1 MIVLAS
7 KSASRQAM
15 LRGAGVAFEAIPANI
30 DERAIEAQ
38 LAEGGPAEVAQQL
51 AEEKALA
58 VAKTLPGRLVL
69 GSDSLVTVEGQRF
82 DKPQSR
88 QQAVEQLRFFSG
100 RWMELH
106 SGAALYRGEDR
117 LWHHYSVAEL
127 LVRQLSDAFI
137 EFYLDAEWPEIG
149 HCAGAFRIEGRGA
162 QLFETIEGDMFTV
175 LGMPLLAVLAALR
188 DHGELPR

>member
-38 LAEGGPAEVAQQL
+38 LAEGGPAEVARQL
-51 AEEKALA
+51 AEEKALT
-58 VAKTLPGRLVL
+58 VARTRPGRLVL

-88 QQAVEQLRFFSG
+88 QQAAEQLRFFSG

-106 SGAALYRGEDR
+106 SGAALFRGEDR

-127 LVRQLSDAFI
+127 LVRQFSDAFI

>member
-15 LRGAGVAFEAIPANI
+15 LRGAGVAFEVIPANI
-30 DERAIEAQ
+30 DERAVEAEI
-38 LAEGGPAEVAQQL
+38 AAGGPVEIVQGL

-58 VAKTLPGRLVL
+58 VAKNLPGRLVL
-69 GSDSLVTVEGQRF
+69 GGDSLVTVEGQRF

-88 QQAVEQLRFFSG
+88 EQAADQLRFFSG

-106 SGAALYRGEDR
+106 SAAALFRGEDR

-127 LVRQLSDAFI
+127 LVRALSDEFI
-137 EFYLDAEWPEIG
+137 ELYLDWEWPEIG
-149 HCAGAFRIEGRGA
+149 HCAGAFRIEGPGA